1 MKSCKAKLPD
11 GKPCPN
17 QLDEGQ
23 EYCPFHIANQN
34 TKAKNTLSILGTVL
48 VFVGTGFIA
57 AVKLVAKFKRL

>member
-23 EYCPFHIANQN
+23 EYCPFHIASQN
-34 TKAKNTLSILGTVL
+34 TKAKNILSIAVTILGV
-48 VFVGTGFIA
+48 VGTFIV
-57 AVKLVAKFKRL
+57 AVVKFVAKIKRL